1 MAKMGGGD
9 GKDGDSKDGVD
20 GESNGG
26 ESIGG
31 VVVIEPVHIVFC
43 YLQHKCTGT
52 SPYMEASVM
61 AAIVAV

>member
-43 YLQHKCTGT
+43 YLQHKCTGL
-52 SPYMEASVM
+52 S
-61 AAIVAV
+61 